1 MDYTSQFNKMRTL
14 LNQTNNRNVIRD
26 FFIQFQEVRALDRGI
41 IINALDGMP
50 SPKPPWLA
58 MVNKTDIRNIVVFLI
73 WKEFQTVIDAKEK
86 VYSQESSLG
95 TDIEYLSVYIETMYY
110 SYQIQ
115 HLDIAPISYVQWVK
129 EHVDSNGLVHTIE
142 YIIDLMSGRF
152 RGHFGPS

>member
-1 MDYTSQFNKMRTL
+1 MDYTSQFNKMLTL

-26 FFIQFQEVRALDRGI
+26 FFIQFQEVRALDRDI

-58 MVNKTDIRNIVVFLI
+58 MVNKTDIRNIVVFLM

-86 VYSQESSLG
+86 VYSQESSLD

-115 HLDIAPISYVQWVK
+115 NMDSDMSYVDWVK
-129 EHVDSNGLVHTIE
+129 HQVDTKGLVHTIE
-142 YIIDLMSGRF
+142 QLMS
-152 RGHFGPS
+152 GHFGPC